1 VAENRDAPQVRHML
15 NFLWMYER
23 IKEYPAILG
32 GVADILAQV
41 EKAAREERQDEDKL
55 SIVHGDFWTGK

>member
-1 VAENRDAPQVRHML
+1 ML